1 MNIKLDASNYDYIN
15 KNYAKEFQRVLR
27 GIYACYKKMLKDK
40 VKLPNDENEIRN
52 CLLINYLRND
62 SIRKNTD
69 LSGFLFERESP
80 EDNTNGR
87 VDIKIST
94 LRTFKESEA
103 YYIIECK
110 RLDNE
115 NTKGN
120 TGLNAE
126 YIKKGIYRFVTK
138 KYSSYHRINA
148 MIGFIVE
155 NMEIQ
160 KNKDNINFLLNKL
173 SDYDCKTTKYLS
185 EENFIPDFEF
195 HYSSE
200 HNDIENKNIMLYHI
214 MLDFSKLIYQ
224 KPLKN
229 AART

>member
-1 MNIKLDASNYDYIN
+1 MKIKLDVSNYDYIN

-27 GIYACYKKMLKDK
+27 GIYVCYKKMLKDK
-40 VKLPNDENEIRN
+40 VKLPNDENKIRN
-52 CLLINYLRND
+52 CLVIDYLRND
-62 SIRKNTD
+62 RIRKNID
-69 LSGFLFERESP
+69 LLGFQFEIESP

-87 VDIKIST
+87 VDIKICT
-94 LRTFKESEA
+94 LKTFVKSAA
-103 YYIIECK
+103 YYIVECK

-120 TGLNAE
+120 TGLNAK
-126 YIKKGIYRFVTK
+126 YIKEGIYRFVTK

-173 SDYDCKTTKYLS
+173 SDYNCKTTKYLS
-185 EENFIPDFEF
+185 EEIFIPDFEF

-200 HNDIENKNIMLYHI
+200 HKDIENKNIMLYHL

-224 KPLKN
+224 KSIKN
-229 AART
+229 TAKT

>member
-1 MNIKLDASNYDYIN
+1 MMNIKLNANNYDYIN
-15 KNYAKEFQRVLR
+15 KNYAKEFQRVF
-27 GIYACYKKMLKDK
+27 
-40 VKLPNDENEIRN
+40 RN
-52 CLLINYLRND
+52 CLVIKYLKNN
-62 SIRKNTD
+62 SIRKITD

-87 VDIKIST
+87 VDIKICT
-94 LRTFKESEA
+94 PKTFRKTEA

-115 NTKGN
+115 NTKGDS
-120 TGLNAE
+120 GLNAE
-126 YIKKGIYRFVTK
+126 YIKEGIYRFITK

-160 KNKDNINFLLNKL
+160 KNKDDINFLLNKL

-185 EENFIPDFEF
+185 NENFIPNFEF

-200 HNDIENKNIMLYHI
+200 HKDIKNENIMLYHT

-224 KPLKN
+224 KSPEN
-229 AART
+229 ATRT